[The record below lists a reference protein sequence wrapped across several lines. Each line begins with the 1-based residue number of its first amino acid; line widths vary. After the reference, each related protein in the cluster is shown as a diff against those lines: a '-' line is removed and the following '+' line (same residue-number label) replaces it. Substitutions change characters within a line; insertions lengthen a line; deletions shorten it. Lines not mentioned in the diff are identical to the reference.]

1 MKYRIILFIVAG
13 MAAGGLRAQTNGY
26 DQVIGVWRGQF
37 QDLPSVTL
45 NVSDEGGGLSG
56 AVLFYRLKRNTSN
69 DLHTSTPGIPEP
81 LLHPASN
88 GSSLVFEVSHR
99 RFHPPETSSD
109 PPFRF
114 RLTLTG
120 PDRGELV
127 NETDPSGPRVELIRE
142 K

>member
-1 MKYRIILFIVAG
+1 MKYRIILFIVIG
-13 MAAGGLRAQTNGY
+13 MAASGLRAQTSGH
-26 DQVIGVWRGQF
+26 DKMSGVWRGQF
-37 QDLPSVTL
+37 EGLPSVTL
-45 NVSDEGGGLSG
+45 NVTEEGGGLSG
-56 AVLFYRLKRNTSN
+56 AVLFYRLKKNPGS
-69 DLHTSTPGIPEP
+69 DVHTSGPGIPEP

-88 GSSLVFEVSHR
+88 GNSLVFEVSHR
-99 RFHPPETSSD
+99 RFHPPETLSA

-114 RLTLTG
+114 RLTLNG